1 MNEIEKIND
10 ELRNYKLFKIQRA
23 NTRKQEFDEVK
34 SQIFKTK
41 KHDLLNYFFVLIN
54 LLSIPFLIYNL
65 LKSLYEIN
73 FYDTNK
79 TIIILNFFLVVLTS
93 LFISYKLVVYIKT
106 LKQQL
111 SIVENAIHHFSN
123 ESEVLKAEY
132 ETYVNNYL
140 EKNRNSS

>member
-34 SQIFKTK
+34 NQIFKTK
-41 KHDLLNYFFVLIN
+41 KHELLNYFFVLIN
-54 LLSIPFLIYNL
+54 LLSIPFLIYNI

-73 FYDTNK
+73 YYDTNK

-123 ESEVLKAEY
+123 ESEVLKGEY

>member
-34 SQIFKTK
+34 NQIFKTN
-41 KHDLLNYFFVLIN
+41 KHELLNYFIVLIH
-54 LLSIPFLIYNL
+54 LISIPFLIYNIS
-65 LKSLYEIN
+65 KSLYDIN
-73 FYDTNK
+73 FYDANK
-79 TIIILNFFLVVLTS
+79 TIIVLNFFVVVLTS
-93 LFISYKLVVYIKT
+93 LFISYKFVTYIKT

-123 ESEVLKAEY
+123 ESDVLKAEY

-140 EKNRNSS
+140 EKNRKSS

>member
-41 KHDLLNYFFVLIN
+41 KHELLNYFFVLIN

>member
-34 SQIFKTK
+34 DQIFHTK
-41 KHDLLNYFFVLIN
+41 KHELLNYFIVFIN
-54 LLSIPFLIYNL
+54 LISILFLIYNIS
-65 LKSLYEIN
+65 KSLYDIH

-79 TIIILNFFLVVLTS
+79 AIIILNFFLVIVTS
-93 LFISYKLVVYIKT
+93 LLISYKLIIYIKT
-106 LKQQL
+106 LKKQL
-111 SIVENAIHHFSN
+111 TIVENAIHHFSN
-123 ESEVLKAEY
+123 ESEVLKGEY